1 MKQIVILSGKGGT
14 GKTFVSASLA
24 CIAGNSVVAD
34 CDVDAANLHLLLH
47 PRIAETFEFQGGKIA
62 QIHTDL
68 CTGCGLCV
76 DSCRFDALRMGE
88 SKSPDGAER
97 IQGGPN
103 SHSSSGRSI
112 PGVAIVD
119 PVACEGCRVCGE
131 VCPEGAFTFRT
142 SDAGRWYTAETDF
155 GPMVHAHLFAGEEN
169 SGKLVQEVR
178 TKAKDLGE
186 KEGKNYVLID
196 GPPGTGC
203 AVMSAM
209 TGVDLVV
216 LTTEPTV
223 AGIHD
228 AKRVV
233 QLAGHFNIPVG
244 MIVNKSTIN
253 LEKTAELKEFARE
266 QGFQFLGEIPYD
278 KRVVD
283 SVADLQPYV
292 CAHDDEISQR
302 LRNIWERISETVSQ

>member
-24 CIAGNSVVAD
+24 CIAEESVIAD
-34 CDVDAANLHLLLH
+34 CDVDAANLHLLMH
-47 PRIAETFEFQGGKIA
+47 PERTGTYEFSGGKIA
-62 QIHTDL
+62 EVNAGR

-76 DSCRFDALRMGE
+76 DSCRFDALSMV
-88 SKSPDGAER
+88 SDGQPGNRGPAGPAGPAEK
-97 IQGGPN
+97 I
-103 SHSSSGRSI
+103 
-112 PGVAIVD
+112 AEVD
-119 PVACEGCRVCGE
+119 PVACEGCGVCGL
-131 VCPEGAFTFRT
+131 VCPEGAFSFRT
-142 SDAGRWYTAETDF
+142 SDAGRWYTAETKF

-178 TKAKDLGE
+178 TKARSLGE
-186 KEGKNYVLID
+186 ELDKKYVLID

-209 TGVDLVV
+209 TGVDLIV

-233 QLAGHFNIPVG
+233 QLAGHFSIPVG

-253 LEKTAELKEFARE
+253 LEKTAELKEFAGAQKIRY
-266 QGFQFLGEIPYD
+266 FGEIPYD
-278 KRVVD
+278 RRVVD

-292 CAHDDEISQR
+292 CMHEDEITRR
-302 LRNIWERISETVSQ
+302 LRTIWAGITGLVSS